1 VRGSWLPIVLGLIAP
16 SAGAE
21 PEKGALPAP
30 GVFAERDAGRP
41 GQSYVLVLPPGYSP
55 QKRWPILYLLDTD
68 GRGRRAAERF
78 AAGAARFGYVVA
90 SSNNSRANVP
100 GDPNVPALS
109 AMWDDT
115 HARLALDPRR
125 AYLSGFS
132 GTARFSTSA
141 ARRVGGQVAGVIG
154 CGAGFPSV
162 EPPARGLPFVYYG
175 LVGDRDFNYNEMM
188 ELREALRS
196 LDVAHAFFV
205 FPGGHEWPPP
215 EAAARALAW
224 MELRAL
230 KGGLRPDDPA
240 LVETLLAER
249 RAEARAQDVAGNELA
264 AQEALR
270 AIAAD
275 FAGLADVV
283 PEVDRARALEAS
295 PAWKRA
301 REQEQRRARAEA
313 ADLARVRSVVS
324 RALVDDETG
333 PRIPARVAR
342 DLGLDGLRKRVAEGD
357 LGAARVLAEITAQT
371 GFFLSRAAR
380 ERGDMETAVLLLG
393 VATLAAP
400 ERPHL
405 WLALAAAE
413 ARRGS
418 RGKAKEAL
426 TKAIGAGLKGREN
439 VTTDPDLAPLLK
451 LPEFQALV
459 AGMAN

>member
-1 VRGSWLPIVLGLIAP
+1 VRALWLSIVLGLITP

-55 QKRWPILYLLDTD
+55 QKLWPILYLLDTN

-100 GDPNVPALS
+100 GDPNLPALS

-132 GTARFSTSA
+132 GTARFSTIA
-141 ARRVGGQVAGVIG
+141 ARRVGGHIAGVIG
-154 CGAGFPSV
+154 CGAGFSSG
-162 EPPARGLPFVYYG
+162 EPPAPGLPFVYYG
-175 LVGDRDFNYNEMM
+175 LVGDRDFNYTEMM
-188 ELREALRS
+188 ELRETLRG
-196 LDVAHAFFV
+196 LNAAHAISV

-215 EAAARALAW
+215 EATERALAW

-230 KGGLRPDDPA
+230 KGGLRPADPA
-240 LVETLLAER
+240 LLETLLTER
-249 RAEARAQDVAGNELA
+249 RTEARAQDVAGNELTA
-264 AQEALR
+264 LEAWR

-275 FAGLADVV
+275 FAGLADVTA
-283 PEVDRARALEAS
+283 ETERARVLEAS

-313 ADLARVRSVVS
+313 AELSRARSVVTS
-324 RALVDDETG
+324 ALVDDETG
-333 PRIPARVAR
+333 PRMPARIAR
-342 DLGLDGLRKRVAEGD
+342 ELALDGLRKRAAGGD

-371 GFFLSRAAR
+371 GFFLPREAR
-380 ERGDMETAVLLLG
+380 DRGDMETAVLLLG

-400 ERPHL
+400 ERPQL
-405 WLALAAAE
+405 WLALAGAE

-418 RGKAKEAL
+418 RAKAKEAL
-426 TKAIGAGLKGREN
+426 TRAIAAGLTGREN
-439 VTTDPDLAPLLK
+439 VTRDPDLAPLLK
-451 LPEFQALV
+451 LPDFQALV
-459 AGMAN
+459 NGMAN